1 MTNIAILA
9 SGSGTNAEAIMKHFS
24 ASETIHVALVASNN
38 PGAYVL
44 DRAAH
49 FGVPTTTFTREDM
62 RNPDG
67 DFARALDNIDFVV
80 LAGFL
85 WLIPPYITSR
95 FAGRIVN
102 IHPALLP
109 KYGGRGMYGD
119 NVHRAVIAA
128 GEAESGITIH
138 FVNEHYDSGDIIHQ
152 ARCEVRPDD
161 TPETLAARIH
171 ALEHRDFPRIIEQT
185 ILKTQ

>member
-44 DRAAH
+44 ERAAL
-49 FGVPTTTFTREDM
+49 FGVPTIAFTREDM

-67 DFARALDNIDFVV
+67 DFARALDSIDFVV

-85 WLIPPYITSR
+85 WLIPSYITSR
-95 FAGRIVN
+95 FVGRIVN

-128 GEAESGITIH
+128 AESESGITIH

-171 ALEHRDFPRIIEQT
+171 TLEHRDFPCIIEQT
-185 ILKTQ
+185 ILKAQ